1 MAMLNYETG
10 VLFAFLLWLY
20 NAVMIVILAN
30 SRLERNLNRM
40 GQRLSW
46 FTLTPKPLEPEDL
59 SRSTTSKVLRYFLVV
74 GICLPFILLSWLNV
88 ALAIATILYRRAKDS
103 GAPQAIREFRWKLR
117 NAELTFDQLVRESM
131 KVAEEDPSKFE
142 EFRASMV
149 RELDERG
156 LPHE

>member
-1 MAMLNYETG
+1 MFDYETG
-10 VLFAFLLWLY
+10 IFFAFLLWLY
-20 NAVMIVILAN
+20 NAVMIVISVN

-46 FTLTPKPLEPEDL
+46 FTLTPKPLERDDL
-59 SRSTTSKVLRYFLVV
+59 SRSTTSKVLRYLLVV
-74 GICLPFILLSWLNV
+74 GIGLPFILLSWLNV
-88 ALAIATILYRRAKDS
+88 ALAVATIIYRRAKDS

-117 NAELTFDQLVRESM
+117 NTELTFDQLVRESM

-149 RELDERG
+149 NELEERG
-156 LPHE
+156 LPHG